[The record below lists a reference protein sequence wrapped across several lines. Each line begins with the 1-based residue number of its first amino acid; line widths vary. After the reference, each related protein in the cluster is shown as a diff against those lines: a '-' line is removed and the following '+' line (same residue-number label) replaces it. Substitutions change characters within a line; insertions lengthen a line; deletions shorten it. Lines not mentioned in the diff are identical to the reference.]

1 MNKCLIID
9 DELPARELIQ
19 AYLEVLPDFEVVNSI
34 DNAIDGFVYLQNHQV
49 DLLFLDIQMPRMTG
63 LELLKSLQTRPKV
76 VLTTAFREFA
86 ADGFDLDVLDYL
98 VKPISQE
105 RFLKTISKYLYFKEI
120 VQNTSS
126 AKSAIDDAYIF
137 LKVDKEH
144 KKVFLNEIL
153 YIEGLKDY
161 IKVYTL
167 LGMFVVYERL
177 GYMEA
182 KLPESKFVRVHKSFI
197 VSLKKVSKY
206 TNEVLNINQY
216 EIPLGRMYKQ
226 NFLGK
231 VESQEKG

>member
-34 DNAIDGFVYLQNHQV
+34 DNAIDGFVYLQGHPV

-105 RFLKTISKYLYFKEI
+105 RFLKTISKYIYFHEFA
-120 VQNTSS
+120 QNASS
-126 AKSAIDDAYIF
+126 QKSTIDDAYIF
-137 LKVDKEH
+137 LKVDKEQ

-167 LGMFVVYERL
+167 QGMFVVYERL

-226 NFLGK
+226 NFLSK
-231 VESQEKG
+231 VGLHE